1 MKAIKHMV
9 VVGVVD
15 FGAVQI
21 KVGYPSPI
29 EVPKKRS
36 LSKAVCALIGGIGD
50 LAQAINS
57 ADWPAATKSSRQ

>member
-1 MKAIKHMV
+1 MKAIKHVV

-36 LSKAVCALIGGIGD
+36 PSKAACALSRGIGNLSQARWLTKR
-50 LAQAINS
+50 LA
-57 ADWPAATKSSRQ
+57 R

>member
-1 MKAIKHMV
+1 MV

-15 FGAVQI
+15 FWAVQI

-36 LSKAVCALIGGIGD
+36 PSKAACALSRGIGNLSQARWLTKR
-50 LAQAINS
+50 LA
-57 ADWPAATKSSRQ
+57 R

>member
-1 MKAIKHMV
+1 MKAIKHVV

-15 FGAVQI
+15 FWAVQI

-36 LSKAVCALIGGIGD
+36 PSKAACSLSRGIGNLSQARWLTKR
-50 LAQAINS
+50 LA
-57 ADWPAATKSSRQ
+57 R